1 MASKRLHH
9 SGASTSFREV
19 SNEPWN
25 TAISQS
31 SLPIKLVAA
40 EAGFFPPGPCTDFA
54 DILGLLEVA
63 EPVNLQLR
71 ANGSMRD
78 EQVKRSGGQ
87 DDVER

>member
-9 SGASTSFREV
+9 SGASTSFTEV

-25 TAISQS
+25 TPIAA

-63 EPVNLQLR
+63 EPLNLQLR

-78 EQVKRSGGQ
+78 
-87 DDVER
+87 

>member
-19 SNEPWN
+19 SNETWN
-25 TAISQS
+25 TPTAS

-54 DILGLLEVA
+54 DILGLFEV
-63 EPVNLQLR
+63 VNLQLR
-71 ANGSMRD
+71 ANGSMR
-78 EQVKRSGGQ
+78 V
-87 DDVER
+87 

>member
-9 SGASTSFREV
+9 PGASTSFREV

-25 TAISQS
+25 TAMAS

-54 DILGLLEVA
+54 DILGLCEVA
-63 EPVNLQLR
+63 EPGNLQSR
-71 ANGSMRD
+71 ANGSIK
-78 EQVKRSGGQ
+78 V
-87 DDVER
+87 